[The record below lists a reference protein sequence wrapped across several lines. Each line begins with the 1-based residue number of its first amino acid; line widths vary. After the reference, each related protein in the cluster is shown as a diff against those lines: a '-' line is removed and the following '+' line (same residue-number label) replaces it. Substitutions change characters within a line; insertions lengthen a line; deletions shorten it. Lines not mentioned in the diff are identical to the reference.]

1 MRLAFS
7 GPFFLAVAAC
17 GTLGPP
23 AAPPSPGATYVV
35 IFPKAKLSI
44 GREAAM
50 VINRAAADAN
60 LHATKRVRVA
70 GPPVIATPGYNP
82 GLAAPRI
89 QAVERALIAAGVDE
103 TRIVRGS
110 LSAEISR
117 AGANGAQRVE
127 IHLLDNAPDRP
138 RRKRH

>member
-1 MRLAFS
+1 
-7 GPFFLAVAAC
+7 
-17 GTLGPP
+17 
-23 AAPPSPGATYVV
+23 
-35 IFPKAKLSI
+35 
-44 GREAAM
+44 M

-110 LSAEISR
+110 LSAETSR